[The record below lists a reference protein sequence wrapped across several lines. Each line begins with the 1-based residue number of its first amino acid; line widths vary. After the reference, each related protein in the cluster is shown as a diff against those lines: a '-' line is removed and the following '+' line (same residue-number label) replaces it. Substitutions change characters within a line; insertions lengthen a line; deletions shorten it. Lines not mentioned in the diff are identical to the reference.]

1 MKRMTWLALPALLV
15 LGGCGQKQ
23 EPAPAA
29 PAGPVAEP
37 VATVR
42 QVMLGLTVP
51 ASDVLFQIGD
61 HVPDGDAG
69 WESVVATAAML
80 AESGN
85 LLLRPPHD
93 RGEPEW
99 REFAQQLVA
108 RAKEAMT
115 VAGNHDVDAVLEAG
129 NAIYETC
136 ENCHM
141 KYLPPPPGAPPQ
153 P

>member
-1 MKRMTWLALPALLV
+1 MKRVKGLAWPALLV
-15 LGGCGQKQ
+15 LCACGQKQ
-23 EPAPAA
+23 EAA
-29 PAGPVAEP
+29 PVAAAGPMVEP

-85 LLLRPPHD
+85 LLLKPPYD

-108 RAKEAMT
+108 KAKDAMA

-129 NAIYETC
+129 NAVYETC

-141 KYLPPPPGAPPQ
+141 KYLPPPPGAPQ